1 MIRIGLTPFRGGV
14 TNRLPLC
21 SAHPLRG
28 NSILSIPAYFVNSCR
43 ICSYNFAGPPAYQK
57 WCAGGP
63 FLRFQEVN
71 LIKMVYICSPLRG
84 DYGQN
89 IKNAVRYCEIA
100 AGLGVLPLAPHT
112 IFTQYLND
120 TIPQQRQ
127 RGLDLGLALLEKCD
141 ELWVMGRKISEGMR
155 GEIVQAQARG
165 MPTYQIEDPL
175 NDQDYPISADGLP
188 LLGLHSCKPGGRPDY
203 LLSGDMVVLRHD
215 YLLPQFRRAINQFGV
230 VDAEMP
236 GGKWNREAQ
245 IPLWN
250 IRTNE
255 QAVFDRA
262 AILGI
267 PTAQVAQRA
276 QEQLATLKHAY
287 AGREEDSED
296 AMEP

>member
-1 MIRIGLTPFRGGV
+1 MVRRG
-14 TNRLPLC
+14 
-21 SAHPLRG
+21 A
-28 NSILSIPAYFVNSCR
+28 F
-43 ICSYNFAGPPAYQK
+43 FA
-57 WCAGGP
+57 
-63 FLRFQEVN
+63 FLEVN

-120 TIPQQRQ
+120 TIPVQRQ
-127 RGLDLGLALLEKCD
+127 MGLDLGLALLEKCD
-141 ELWVMGRKISEGMR
+141 ELWVMGQQISEGMR
-155 GEIVQAQARG
+155 GEIAQAQARG
-165 MPTYQIEDPL
+165 MPTYQINNPMDH
-175 NDQDYPISADGLP
+175 QDYPISADGLP
-188 LLGLHSCKPGGRPDY
+188 LLGLHSCKPGGRPEY
-203 LLSGDMVVLRHD
+203 LLPGDIVVLRHD
-215 YLLPQFRRAINQFGV
+215 YLLPQFRRAIDQFGV
-230 VDAEMP
+230 VDAELS
-236 GGKWNREAQ
+236 GGKWNRETQ

-267 PTAQVAQRA
+267 PTAQVAQLA
-276 QEQLATLKHAY
+276 QEQLATLKYAC